1 MLWAPSHSRPP
12 GSRRCRRPTMVWSAQ
27 SRPFP
32 LSILMSG
39 KCKKVEKARLYAR
52 ASRQWWPPR
61 VVRASICAAG
71 STSAFRLLRCRAA
84 DVGKGGRASQLSEAE
99 DRESVAAAAAA
110 AAAAAVEQRQWRR
123 PVGGAVV
130 DLALLWSWAGAA
142 AQQHGQEAAL
152 RCPQRIPH
160 LRERRPPLHRR
171 RRLPVAATRKSVGP
185 RPRATRQAQWHAF
198 SAHAPR
204 AHHAPTS
211 RTPPRT
217 L

>member
-1 MLWAPSHSRPP
+1 
-12 GSRRCRRPTMVWSAQ
+12 MVWSAQ

-110 AAAAAVEQRQWRR
+110 AAAVEQRQWRR

-130 DLALLWSWAGAA
+130 DLALLWTGLMRRHGSMDAQVAVQLAGSGGAAGAA
-142 AQQHGQEAAL
+142 ARGAAAV
-152 RCPQRIPH
+152 PH
-160 LRERRPPLHRR
+160 
-171 RRLPVAATRKSVGP
+171 
-185 RPRATRQAQWHAF
+185 
-198 SAHAPR
+198 
-204 AHHAPTS
+204 PTS
-211 RTPPRT
+211 QLLR
-217 L
+217 